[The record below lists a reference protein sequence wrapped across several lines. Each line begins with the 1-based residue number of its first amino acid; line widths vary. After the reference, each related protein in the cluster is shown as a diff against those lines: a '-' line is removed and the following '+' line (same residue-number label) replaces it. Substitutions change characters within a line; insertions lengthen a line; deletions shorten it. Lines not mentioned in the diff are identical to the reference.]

1 MTKILDN
8 YEPLIA
14 LCCHESH
21 RRQTWNNLLNLC
33 EQGYD
38 LVSKKEDFAQED
50 LNNFRSIS
58 YDLMVKC
65 YSFADRNG
73 MTNYVCGDQ
82 DTCTIS

>member
-50 LNNFRSIS
+50 LNIFRSIS
-58 YDLMVKC
+58 HEFMLKHC
-65 YSFADRNG
+65 SFAGRNG
-73 MTNYVCGDQ
+73 MTNYLRM
-82 DTCTIS
+82 